1 MQESLLAAL
10 DAAEASP
17 TRPGVAVWVGRAA
30 AFALGAIFLVAALA
44 KALDPASF
52 AESLTS
58 QGLTLGLGASTVA
71 LLVLVL
77 EVGLGLLLIL
87 GVRRLWSLALAS
99 LVVVTFVVLNGW
111 EWWRSA
117 HGAPPAAGCG
127 CFGNLVQRT
136 PAQAFWQDLAML
148 LPLLLLA
155 FVGLPKDAPALPRKR
170 MAVVVAGM
178 AAIALFAWRAPDL
191 PLDDLATR
199 VRPGTDLAAV
209 CAGSDPRVCFPE
221 VASEVKKGKS
231 WVVLVDL
238 ADAERWSDRLNALAA
253 REGAPPVVAVTG
265 ASSDEVRAFTWQ
277 WGPTYP
283 LHEAPPALFRPL
295 YRRLPRSFLSEDG
308 RVLRTVSGLPDDG
321 PAPDTSPSGDSK
333 R

>member
-10 DAAEASP
+10 DAAEATPS
-17 TRPGVAVWVGRAA
+17 RPSVGTWVGRAA

-58 QGLTLGLGASTVA
+58 QGLTFGLGAKTVA
-71 LLVLVL
+71 LLVLAL
-77 EVGLGLLLIL
+77 EVGLGLLLVL
-87 GVRRLWSLALAS
+87 GVRRPWSLALAA

-111 EWWRSA
+111 EWWRAS

-155 FVGLPKDAPALPRKR
+155 LVGLPKNAPALPRKR
-170 MAVVVAGM
+170 MAVVIAGM
-178 AAIALFAWRAPDL
+178 AAIALFAWRAPEL

-199 VRPGTDLAAV
+199 VKPGTDLASL
-209 CAGSDPRVCFPE
+209 CAGSDPKVCFPE
-221 VASEVKKGKS
+221 VASEVKKGRS
-231 WVVLVDL
+231 WIVLVDL
-238 ADAERWSDRLNALAA
+238 ADAEHWSDRLNELAA
-253 REGAPPVVAVTG
+253 REGAPPVVAVTTAG
-265 ASSDEVRAFTWQ
+265 LDEVRAFTWS

-283 LHEAPPALFRPL
+283 IHEAPPALFRPL
-295 YRRLPRSFLSEDG
+295 YRTLPRSFLTEDG
-308 RVLRTVSGLPDDG
+308 RVVRTVSGLPQ
-321 PAPDTSPSGDSK
+321 
-333 R
+333 